1 MVRCDLDQGFSWRAA
16 RGDWPR
22 EQGTKAYRHCGLAA
36 SMGPERPAISCQS
49 ADCELLSARGSGP
62 LILLGSEERRRS
74 VIGDLSMLWNRGMA
88 SPSRDASRAAVPSAW
103 LMQAQPAVPWLP
115 TQRPTRVTDALGV
128 RVVDLKNVR
137 AIDAASVLLSLCR
150 LPASRCRM
158 SA

>member
-22 EQGTKAYRHCGLAA
+22 ERGTKAYRHCGLAA

-49 ADCELLSARGSGP
+49 ADCELLSARGSRP

-74 VIGDLSMLWNRGMA
+74 VIDDLSMLWNRGMA
-88 SPSRDASRAAVPSAW
+88 LPPETHWAAVPSAW

-115 TQRPTRVTDALGV
+115 TQRAARVTDALGV
-128 RVVDLKNVR
+128 RVVDVKNVR